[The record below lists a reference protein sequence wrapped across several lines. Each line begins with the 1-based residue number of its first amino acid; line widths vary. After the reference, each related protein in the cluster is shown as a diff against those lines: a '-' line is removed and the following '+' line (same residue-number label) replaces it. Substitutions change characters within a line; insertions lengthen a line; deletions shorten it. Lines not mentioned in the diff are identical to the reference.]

1 MNDAVGLGKRSI
13 LLVEDS
19 EDDYLLVEEFLA
31 EKPFAL
37 TWSRSAREAR
47 ACLAGGRF
55 DLVLLDLGLPDVNG
69 LSLLEE
75 IRSRHP
81 DHRVIVLTGRDDRAL
96 AVSALKMGAHTY
108 LLKDEILDHLVATV
122 EDALPLAAE
131 APRPRA
137 DTKPRFADTVE
148 DFYQIVLETMDEGC
162 VVVDPQGLITF
173 ANRALDAL
181 VRCDARSLP
190 GRSVLELFA
199 PESAGHVREGLDR
212 LAAGRAS
219 RSLVME
225 AALSADYARV
235 PESVAS
241 VRIAMRRMP
250 SPTGRYEAG
259 LLILT
264 DISEL
269 LQAKQLLAELYLQ
282 EKAQHGQLRAIL
294 ESSRDGILL
303 VDRELRVRVI
313 NGPVGALLG
322 LPGGAERWAGRSLVE
337 MVRALGGRGAEL
349 ARATLREIRRVG
361 SGDEAPGDG
370 EVKMGARVVRWL
382 DLPVQGDHSRL
393 LVLQDVT
400 AERTL
405 QQMRED
411 LVHMA
416 VHDLRNPLNVM
427 SQSLEYVQQIT
438 ADGGAE
444 DVRPWIDLAL
454 GGVRRMLVL
463 VNAILDANRLES
475 GEMPL
480 ERRAC
485 SLREIM
491 RRAVLAQAPM
501 ASGRRVMLTCDDA
514 PRGATVHIDP
524 ELIERVLQNLLDN
537 AIRSTPPGGAVVLRA
552 EPWASRDEE
561 QAGGPGQY
569 CLVVSDEGPGIPPD
583 LQERLFER
591 FVTGRRH
598 GVGLGLAFCKLAVE
612 AHGGHIWAESTP
624 ARGATFR
631 FTVPAMA

>member
-1 MNDAVGLGKRSI
+1 MNDAVGLGKRRI

-19 EDDYLLVEEFLA
+19 EDDYLLVEGFLPEDA
-31 EKPFAL
+31 FAL

-47 ACLAGGRF
+47 ARLAGERF

-96 AVSALKMGAHTY
+96 AVSAMKMGAHTY
-108 LLKDEILDHLVATV
+108 LLKDEILDHLVDTL
-122 EDALPLAAE
+122 EDALPLTDAS
-131 APRPRA
+131 PRQRA

-148 DFYQIVLETMDEGC
+148 HFYQIVLETMDEGC
-162 VVVDPQGLITF
+162 VVVDAQGLITF
-173 ANRALDAL
+173 ANRALDGL
-181 VRCDARSLP
+181 VRCDAKSLP
-190 GRSVLELFA
+190 GRSVLELFDQA
-199 PESAGHVREGLDR
+199 SAGHVREGLDR
-212 LAAGRAS
+212 LAAGLAT

-225 AALSADYARV
+225 AALAAAYARV

-250 SPTGRYEAG
+250 SRTGRYESS

-313 NGPVGALLG
+313 NGPVGALLA
-322 LPGGAERWAGRSLVE
+322 LPGGAERWAGRSLLE
-337 MVRALGGRGAEL
+337 MMRALGARGAEL
-349 ARATLREIRRVG
+349 ARAALGEIRRIR
-361 SGDEAPGDG
+361 SGDESPGGG
-370 EVKMGARVVRWL
+370 EVKLGARVVRWL
-382 DLPVQGDHSRL
+382 DLPVQGDQSRL

-400 AERTL
+400 AESTL

-438 ADGGAE
+438 AHGGSE

-480 ERRAC
+480 ELRSC
-485 SLREIM
+485 SLIEIM

-501 ASGRRVMLTCDDA
+501 AAGRRVLLTCDGA
-514 PRGATVHIDP
+514 PDGATARIDP
-524 ELIERVLQNLLDN
+524 ELIDRVLQNLLDN

-552 EPWASRDEE
+552 DTWPARDGAREAAPAE
-561 QAGGPGQY
+561 Y
-569 CLVVSDEGPGIPPD
+569 CLIVADEGPGIPPD

-612 AHGGHIWAESTP
+612 AHGGRIWAESTP
-624 ARGATFR
+624 ARGAMFR
-631 FTVPAMA
+631 FTVPAAD